1 VQKCCNPNRCS
12 GLAVGVVV
20 ARSPVGTANLASVVN
35 FTAACKMTESSGAK
49 SSDAVMTSAET
60 ETASE
65 STAVEANSTE
75 APLVTAAK
83 PAVTTSQRFMVGEH

>member
-1 VQKCCNPNRCS
+1 M
-12 GLAVGVVV
+12 
-20 ARSPVGTANLASVVN
+20 
-35 FTAACKMTESSGAK
+35 AACKATESSGAK
-49 SSDAVMTSAET
+49 SSDAVMTSA